1 MYAHLRRPV
10 RRLVTVAVAAGC
22 AVALVAC
29 GSTAVTNDAATDTTS
44 SSNPSTSVAGDS
56 SAADSSA
63 PESSPAD
70 SSPVDAAATGE
81 SAASGGAGSLASL
94 LPEDLAKKGVITVVS
109 NIEYPPFESYAAD
122 NTTVV
127 GVDRDLADAFEKL
140 FGVKMTFENSS
151 FDAIIP
157 GLIAKRYDM
166 AMSAMSDTVE
176 RQKQVDFVDYV
187 EAGGGILFPTAN
199 PHGIKTLDDLCGL
212 AVAIDKG
219 TTEVDD
225 ATAQSA
231 KCKAEG
237 KPELNSSIYPGQ
249 NQMMLALQ
257 TGRADAVLVDSV
269 QGAHFAESSDVPLT
283 MLPPYEAGKF
293 GIVFPKGATQ
303 LEQAFQKALE
313 QMHSDGTYQKILDK
327 YNLGSIALDDFS
339 INGVTE

>member
-1 MYAHLRRPV
+1 MKLRYSAPGRSI
-10 RRLVTVAVAAGC
+10 RTALIATVGAA
-22 AVALVAC
+22 AMVLSAC
-29 GSTAVTNDAATDTTS
+29 GSTTGAADTGTSSAQSSSAAASSPAAESSADNASAGSSSADAATTD
-44 SSNPSTSVAGDS
+44 
-56 SAADSSA
+56 
-63 PESSPAD
+63 
-70 SSPVDAAATGE
+70 E
-81 SAASGGAGSLASL
+81 SAAAGAPGSLASL
-94 LPEDLAKKGVITVVS
+94 LPADLAKKGVITVVS
-109 NIEYPPFESYAAD
+109 NIEYPPFESYADD

-140 FGVKMTFENSS
+140 FGVKLTFENSS

-237 KPELNSSIYPGQ
+237 KPELNASIYPGQ

-283 MLPPYEAGKF
+283 MLPPYEAGMF

-303 LEQAFQKALE
+303 LEEAFQKALE
-313 QMHSDGTYQKILDK
+313 QLHADGTYQKILDK
-327 YNLGSIALDDFS
+327 YNLGSIALDTFS